1 MKRVKFLHV
10 SKITLLRRT
19 LKRAP
24 QVVTCHPILD
34 LLGKVLSKHL
44 DILYIYYTRLNYQLK
59 FMALVMVYVK
69 ICGGR
74 QINRHAKSCSCLSY
88 SGSYCDSNIKM
99 GTETCAAHLIFVVVI
114 WYNLSRS
121 RIQKAFLLTKMHRFT
136 QTLLQIIN
144 TSELTVQ
151 WLKMLVGDVASSWT

>member
-24 QVVTCHPILD
+24 QVITCHPMLD

-74 QINRHAKSCSCLSY
+74 QINRHAKSCSCWSY
-88 SGSYCDSNIKM
+88 SGSYCDSNIKN
-99 GTETCAAHLIFVVVI
+99 GN
-114 WYNLSRS
+114 WNLSSSLNFYGSDLVQLEPIKNSRS
-121 RIQKAFLLTKMHRFT
+121 LSSHE
-136 QTLLQIIN
+136 N
-144 TSELTVQ
+144 
-151 WLKMLVGDVASSWT
+151 ASLHTNSAANNKH